1 MKINWR
7 VRFRNRIWL
16 AGFLAAIVRFLY
28 MMLEM
33 FEVIPAL
40 AEDTAMQAVNAVLF
54 LLTALGV
61 VVDPTTEGVSDSAQ
75 ALAYEEPKKKA

>member
-7 VRFRNRIWL
+7 VRFRNKVWL
-16 AGFLAAIVRFLY
+16 AGFLAAIVSFLY
-28 MMLEM
+28 AMLEM
-33 FEVIPAL
+33 LGIAPPL
-40 AEDTAMQAVNAVLF
+40 AEDTALQAVNAALF

-75 ALAYEEPKKKA
+75 AMAYEEPKPKA